1 MEQTVLLVGLLIA
14 FAVALA
20 VTALTHPR
28 VAKFAQKRNIVD
40 NPNARK
46 LQRNPVPVMGGV
58 AVFFGL
64 VSGLCVSG
72 IFVNVNE
79 LLPVIVA
86 MSVMLCVGVIDDVS
100 ELSPWLRFVIEIAVV
115 LMLIFTTHISL
126 DSLQGL
132 WGFYDLPLWLS
143 APLTVF
149 AVVGMINAINLID
162 GVDGLSSG
170 FCMMAS
176 IAFGALFIM
185 TGNYDMAVLAA
196 ITLGSLMP
204 FFFHNVFGDKSKM
217 FIGDG
222 GSLMMGVAMSA
233 YVVAVISVRGE
244 AFDAMPDGMGLVAFT
259 MAVMAV
265 PVFDTL
271 RVMTMRILRRTS
283 PFRPDKTHLHH
294 LFIDLGFSHIA
305 TTLSVLSLNLL
316 VVLAWLIA
324 YFAGASIDVQ
334 FYVVIVSSV
343 VVTAIFY
350 KVMRMQMACNG
361 ILARA
366 MRKMAARSHYQ
377 ERTSWKR
384 LQQIMDKRG

>member
-1 MEQTVLLVGLLIA
+1 L
-14 FAVALA
+14 
-20 VTALTHPR
+20 
-28 VAKFAQKRNIVD
+28 
-40 NPNARK
+40 
-46 LQRNPVPVMGGV
+46 GGV

-170 FCMMAS
+170 FCMIAS
-176 IAFGALFIM
+176 IAFGALFII
-185 TGNYDMAVLAA
+185 TGNYDMAVLTA
-196 ITLGSLMP
+196 ITMGSLMP
-204 FFFHNVFGDKSKM
+204 FFFHNVFGDRSKM

-222 GSLMMGVAMSA
+222 GSLMMGVIMSA
-233 YVVAVISVRGE
+233 YVVEAISTGGPSE
-244 AFDAMPDGMGLVAFT
+244 ALVAGGLGLVPFT
-259 MAVMAV
+259 LAVMCV
-265 PVFDTL
+265 PVFDTV
-271 RVMTMRILRRTS
+271 RVMAMRMIRGVS
-283 PFRPDKTHLHH
+283 PFKPDKTHLHH
-294 LFIDLGFSHIA
+294 LFIDLGFSHIG
-305 TTLSVLSLNLL
+305 TTWSVLNLNLL
-316 VVLAWLIA
+316 VMLAWWIS
-324 YFAGASIDVQ
+324 YMAGATVDVQ
-334 FYVVIVSSV
+334 FYVVILSSLL
-343 VVTAIFY
+343 VTAVFY

-361 ILARA
+361 VLARA
-366 MRKMAARSHYQ
+366 MRKLGARTHFQ
-377 ERTSWKR
+377 GRASWKS
-384 LQQIMDKRG
+384 LQRIMDKMD

>member
-1 MEQTVLLVGLLIA
+1 MEQTVLLVGILIA

-20 VTALTHPR
+20 VTALMHPR
-28 VAKFAQKRNIVD
+28 VAKFAQKRNVVD

-143 APLTVF
+143 VPLTVF

-233 YVVAVISVRGE
+233 YVVAVISVRDE

-324 YFAGASIDVQ
+324 YLAGASIDVQ

-384 LQQIMDKRG
+384 LQRIMDKRS

>member
-1 MEQTVLLVGLLIA
+1 MEQTVLLVGILIA

-20 VTALTHPR
+20 VTALMHPR

-170 FCMMAS
+170 FCMIAS
-176 IAFGALFIM
+176 IAFGVLFIM
-185 TGNYDMAVLAA
+185 TGNYDMAVLTA
-196 ITLGSLMP
+196 ITMGSLMP
-204 FFFHNVFGDKSKM
+204 FFFHNVFGDRSKM

-222 GSLMMGVAMSA
+222 GSLMMGVAMSTYA
-233 YVVAVISVRGE
+233 VAVISVRDE

-316 VVLAWLIA
+316 VVLAWLIS
-324 YFAGASIDVQ
+324 YLAGASVDVQ

-343 VVTAIFY
+343 LVTAIFY

-384 LQQIMDKRG
+384 LQRIMDKRS

>member
-1 MEQTVLLVGLLIA
+1 MEQTVLLVGILIA

-20 VTALTHPR
+20 VTALMHPR
-28 VAKFAQKRNIVD
+28 VAKFAQKRNVVD

-79 LLPVIVA
+79 LLPVVVA

-185 TGNYDMAVLAA
+185 TGNYDMAVLTA
-196 ITLGSLMP
+196 ITMGSLMP
-204 FFFHNVFGDKSKM
+204 FFFHNVFGDRSKM

-222 GSLMMGVAMSA
+222 GSLMMGVAMST
-233 YVVAVISVRGE
+233 YVVAVISVRDE

-316 VVLAWLIA
+316 VVLAWLIS
-324 YFAGASIDVQ
+324 YLAGASVDVQ

-343 VVTAIFY
+343 LVTAIFY

-366 MRKMAARSHYQ
+366 MRKIAARSHCQ

-384 LQQIMDKRG
+384 LQRIMDKRS

>member
-143 APLTVF
+143 VPLTVF

-204 FFFHNVFGDKSKM
+204 FFFHYVFGDKSKM

-324 YFAGASIDVQ
+324 YLAGASIDVQ